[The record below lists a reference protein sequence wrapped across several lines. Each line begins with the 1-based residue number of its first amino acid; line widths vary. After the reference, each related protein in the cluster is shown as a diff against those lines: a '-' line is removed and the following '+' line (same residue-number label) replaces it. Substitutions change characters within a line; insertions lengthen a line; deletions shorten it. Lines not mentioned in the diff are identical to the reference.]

1 VGAARWWAGRARDAE
16 QALDE
21 ARQHARAAGDPRKEA
36 ESLATVSAVLA
47 QGPRPADE
55 AARRA
60 EALLEEY
67 AGNRTVQAY
76 MWHVLAHLRAWQG
89 RSEEARSLARR
100 YRDILRENGQEANW
114 ADASECEADVY
125 LMAGDVDEAIRLM
138 TEGQQRFDELG
149 ITDTTIFPFLANA
162 LYVAGRWEEAE
173 PYAER
178 AIEGR
183 HPLWKTLGQTTLAR
197 IRARQGRIE
206 EAEALA
212 REALEGAGRTAYP
225 IWQGRAALGLAEV
238 LEGQGRVE
246 EARALREEAI
256 RAFERKG
263 ATVWVN
269 LARR

>member
-1 VGAARWWAGRARDAE
+1 
-16 QALDE
+16 
-21 ARQHARAAGDPRKEA
+21 
-36 ESLATVSAVLA
+36 
-47 QGPRPADE
+47 
-55 AARRA
+55 
-60 EALLEEY
+60 
-67 AGNRTVQAY
+67 
-76 MWHVLAHLRAWQG
+76 
-89 RSEEARSLARR
+89 
-100 YRDILRENGQEANW
+100 
-114 ADASECEADVY
+114 
-125 LMAGDVDEAIRLM
+125 MAGDADQAIRLM
-138 TEGQQRFDELG
+138 TKGQQRFDELG

-238 LEGQGRVE
+238 LERQDRVE

-263 ATVWVN
+263 ATVWAN
-269 LARR
+269 LARRRPGD